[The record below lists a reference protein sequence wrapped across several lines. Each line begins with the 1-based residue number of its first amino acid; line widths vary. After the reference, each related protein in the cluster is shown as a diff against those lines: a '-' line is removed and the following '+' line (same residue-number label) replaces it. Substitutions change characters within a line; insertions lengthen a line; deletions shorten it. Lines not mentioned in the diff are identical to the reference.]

1 MSHGGAG
8 KAGRAQSQLKKRGAW
23 GQGHGAMGPWGPG
36 AMSHGR
42 EGREGRRGQA
52 CTGALLWDHE
62 AERAGMAG
70 RAGSAGRAGRA
81 EGAGMHW
88 GPLKSAYQERG
99 MGPGSMEPCRGP

>member
-23 GQGHGAMGPWGPG
+23 GQEWARGHGAMGPWGYG
-36 AMSHGR
+36 VMSHGR

-62 AERAGMAG
+62 AERVG
-70 RAGSAGRAGRA
+70 RAGSVGRREGQRGRACA
-81 EGAGMHW
+81 GA
-88 GPLKSAYQERG
+88 L
-99 MGPGSMEPCRGP
+99 